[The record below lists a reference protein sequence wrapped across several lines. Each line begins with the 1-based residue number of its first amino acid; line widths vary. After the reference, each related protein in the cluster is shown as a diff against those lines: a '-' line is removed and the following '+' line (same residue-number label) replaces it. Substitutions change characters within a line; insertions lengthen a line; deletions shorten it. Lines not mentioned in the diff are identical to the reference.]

1 MSHIPQIKYLSTV
14 ACKQCGDFL
23 RFYPRP
29 GRTMGRCVSCTEK
42 AQERYRLK
50 KASEIHVK
58 KSTARN
64 DRPTVV
70 GVPMNPTLTR
80 MLVGKWK

>member
-1 MSHIPQIKYLSTV
+1 
-14 ACKQCGDFL
+14 
-23 RFYPRP
+23 
-29 GRTMGRCVSCTEK
+29 MGRCVGCTEK
-42 AQERYRLK
+42 AQEKYRLK
-50 KASEIHVK
+50 KATEIRVVK